1 MKRRNQKVCLTILAF
16 ALALSGNG
24 CFAPPSLSLPKHPE
38 KLFVY
43 EGLPH
48 PDRERVLFEKKRR
61 GQENEEIHGHRFY
74 SQKTE
79 AKGRDRERL
88 LRLLRPT
95 GGLSAK
101 RVATDCGPFHPDFG
115 IAWSAEEDEFF
126 LMICFSCGE
135 LALLENAKEKLFNL
149 PGKKRDWEEALAVFQ
164 IKKPKKE

>member
-48 PDRERVLFEKKRR
+48 PFRERVLFEKERR

-79 AKGRDRERL
+79 AKGIGSVCYVCFVRR
-88 LRLLRPT
+88 
-95 GGLSAK
+95 GGL
-101 RVATDCGPFHPDFG
+101 VQNGLQP
-115 IAWSAEEDEFF
+115 IAVHSTRT
-126 LMICFSCGE
+126 
-135 LALLENAKEKLFNL
+135 LEL
-149 PGKKRDWEEALAVFQ
+149 PGRRRRMSFSL
-164 IKKPKKE
+164 